1 MLKILDLYI
10 IKLYATRLVSVFA
23 ICMLIFII
31 QAFWLYIDELAGKGL
46 DFITIF
52 KFLIF
57 YSPKLVP
64 LVLPLSVLLAS
75 LMTYGSLAENYE
87 FAAMKSS
94 WISLQRA
101 MYALIIFHVF
111 LGIGSY
117 FFSNHIIPY
126 GELKSYNLRK
136 NISKL
141 KPALAIREG
150 VFNDLGQMTIKVEK
164 KFGKNNEQM
173 NNIIIHEKSNDN
185 KNRVVIKAESGELKS
200 ETTDATLQMVLY
212 DGYRYEDILPK
223 KILERE
229 KYPFTKIYFKEYKM
243 NIDLSQFNNIDLD
256 AENYT
261 STFKMQKVNQL
272 YESIDSL
279 EVDLNEQKKVFSE
292 NFIMTK
298 GISQI
303 SKLKKDSVKLPE
315 IIKSNVLNFVKAE
328 KKFTYSEVIRTSIP
342 RLRGSMNNLS
352 NNKRN
357 FFLFQKL
364 INLHK
369 ITLYDK
375 YTLIFISI
383 LLFIIGSSLGA
394 IIRKGGLGLPLVL
407 SVIIF
412 LTYHYIGLFSKN
424 AAEDN
429 SISPLFAS
437 WVSTIVLAPFA
448 YFLSNRAS
456 SDKGFINLDP
466 IIVPVQKIYF
476 KYLGKKTTNE

>member
-10 IKLYATRLVSVFA
+10 IKLYTTRLVSVFA

-94 WISLQRA
+94 GISLQRA

-173 NNIIIHEKSNDN
+173 NNIIIHEKSKDN
-185 KNRVVIKAESGELKS
+185 KNRVVIKAKSGELRS
-200 ETTDATLQMVLY
+200 ETTDAMLQMVLY

-476 KYLGKKTTNE
+476 KYLGKKITNE

>member
-10 IKLYATRLVSVFA
+10 IKLYTTRLVSVFA

-87 FAAMKSS
+87 FAAMKSTG
-94 WISLQRA
+94 ISLQRA

-185 KNRVVIKAESGELKS
+185 KNRVVIKAKSGELKS

-303 SKLKKDSVKLPE
+303 SKLKKDSVKLPI

>member
-10 IKLYATRLVSVFA
+10 IKLYTTRLVSVFA

-87 FAAMKSS
+87 FAAMKSTG
-94 WISLQRA
+94 ISLQRA

-173 NNIIIHEKSNDN
+173 NNIIIHEKSKDN
-185 KNRVVIKAESGELKS
+185 KNRVVIKAKSGELKS
-200 ETTDATLQMVLY
+200 ETTDAMLQMVLY

-229 KYPFTKIYFKEYKM
+229 KYPFTKIHFKEYKM

-279 EVDLNEQKKVFSE
+279 EIDLNEQKEVFSE

-303 SKLKKDSVKLPE
+303 SKLKKDSVKLPG
-315 IIKSNVLNFVKAE
+315 IIKSNVLNFIKTE

>member
-10 IKLYATRLVSVFA
+10 IKLYTTRLVSVFA

-94 WISLQRA
+94 GISLQRA

-173 NNIIIHEKSNDN
+173 NNIIIHEKSKDN
-185 KNRVVIKAESGELKS
+185 KNRVVIKAKSGELRS
-200 ETTDATLQMVLY
+200 ETTDAMLQMVLY

-476 KYLGKKTTNE
+476 KYLGKK